1 MVLWPHIATFTHNIP
16 AHAPGL
22 LLVRQNTSAM
32 ASAEQPFDD
41 REYVCNYSKLL
52 YNVAHVRPIELV
64 DLSLGN
70 S

>member
-1 MVLWPHIATFTHNIP
+1 MVLWPHIPTFAHNIP

-22 LLVRQNTSAM
+22 VLVRQNTSAM

-52 YNVAHVRPIELV
+52 YNVAHLRPVERV